1 MQPLHA
7 IKSKIVL
14 VYLISGIFS
23 LISLMSCSSR
33 EDKTP
38 QSNPAQEDQ
47 TIQGLSDEELLDLVQ
62 AQTFKYFW
70 DFAHPLSGMAL
81 ERSDKDAYGEV
92 GYEIV
97 TSGGTGFGIMGL
109 VVGVERN
116 FISRQQAVERLHSI
130 TDFLMEGDR
139 FHGAFPHWYYGSTGK
154 VRPFFTEDNGGDIV
168 ETSFMIQGLLT
179 ARQYFNEGHEQEVS
193 LRNKINRL
201 WEEVEWDW
209 YTNGQNSLTWHWSPD
224 YGWEI
229 GHEIKGYHEALI
241 TYILAA
247 SSSTHPIDASVYHE
261 GWTSGDT
268 FFNGNTYYG
277 QWELPLG
284 PDYGGPL
291 FLAHYSF
298 LGLDPRGLQD
308 DYADYWEQNVN
319 HTLINREYCIQN
331 PKEFK
336 GYGANSWGLTA
347 SDNQDGYSAHSPT
360 NDLGVIT
367 PTAALSSIPYTPEYA
382 MQAMRHFYSDFDGRL
397 WGPYGFFD
405 AFNLTE
411 YWYAENYLAI
421 DQGPILVMIENYR
434 SGLLWD
440 LFMSCPEVQS
450 GLKKLGFTSPHIP

>member
-116 FISRQQAVERLHSI
+116 FISRQQAVERLHTI

-209 YTNGQNSLTWHWSPD
+209 YTNG
-224 YGWEI
+224 
-229 GHEIKGYHEALI
+229 
-241 TYILAA
+241 
-247 SSSTHPIDASVYHE
+247 
-261 GWTSGDT
+261 
-268 FFNGNTYYG
+268 
-277 QWELPLG
+277 
-284 PDYGGPL
+284 
-291 FLAHYSF
+291 
-298 LGLDPRGLQD
+298 
-308 DYADYWEQNVN
+308 
-319 HTLINREYCIQN
+319 
-331 PKEFK
+331 
-336 GYGANSWGLTA
+336 
-347 SDNQDGYSAHSPT
+347 
-360 NDLGVIT
+360 
-367 PTAALSSIPYTPEYA
+367 
-382 MQAMRHFYSDFDGRL
+382 
-397 WGPYGFFD
+397 
-405 AFNLTE
+405 
-411 YWYAENYLAI
+411 
-421 DQGPILVMIENYR
+421 
-434 SGLLWD
+434 
-440 LFMSCPEVQS
+440 
-450 GLKKLGFTSPHIP
+450 